1 MNQLRPLYYL
11 LAALLTILPPVS
23 CSFSLNDIVKDY
35 WYYVDNHL
43 ASTTSQACLG
53 AYNVPIECD
62 QTLLG
67 IVSSGSPNFNPGPD
81 DLARTCV
88 STCSDSLDAWVQNV
102 KSVCTAS
109 GDGALVETNLRPRP
123 QVPVAVVGEILQYE
137 YAFACSKNV

>member
-1 MNQLRPLYYL
+1 MNPSRALSYL
-11 LAALLTILPPVS
+11 LGALLAFLPLAS
-23 CSFSLNDIVKDY
+23 CAFSLNGVVKDY

-43 ASTTSQACLG
+43 ADTTSQACLD
-53 AYNVPIECD
+53 AYNVPIDCD

-88 STCSDSLDAWVQNV
+88 ATCSDSLDAWIQNV

-109 GDGALVETNLRPRP
+109 GDGALLETNSRPRP
-123 QVPVAVVGEILQYE
+123 QVPIAVVGEVFQYA
-137 YAFACSKNV
+137 YAYACSRNV